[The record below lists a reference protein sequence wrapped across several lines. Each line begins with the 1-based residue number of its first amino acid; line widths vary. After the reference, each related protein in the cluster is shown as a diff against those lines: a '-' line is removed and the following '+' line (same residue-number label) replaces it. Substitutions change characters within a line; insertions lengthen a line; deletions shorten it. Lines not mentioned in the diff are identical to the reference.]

1 MEEDDNWQYSDD
13 HKEEACHSIDDKKE
27 QGLYRESRKLRIRGL
42 IQIHS
47 FYHRNTSEEADWD
60 RVDKDLRDMLEGM
73 CDDHNQ
79 VIFRRFDHKNRKEHL
94 MYHKEHLVLLLHK
107 NTSDELTLYKE
118 DKDRNGTSPYRD
130 DGHRQGV

>member
-1 MEEDDNWQYSDD
+1 M
-13 HKEEACHSIDDKKE
+13 
-27 QGLYRESRKLRIRGL
+27 
-42 IQIHS
+42 
-47 FYHRNTSEEADWD
+47 
-60 RVDKDLRDMLEGM
+60 DKDLRDMLEGM

-79 VIFRRFDHKNRKEHL
+79 VIFRRFDHKNKKEHL
-94 MYHKEHLVLLLHK
+94 MYHEEHLVLLLHK

>member
-1 MEEDDNWQYSDD
+1 
-13 HKEEACHSIDDKKE
+13 
-27 QGLYRESRKLRIRGL
+27 
-42 IQIHS
+42 
-47 FYHRNTSEEADWD
+47 
-60 RVDKDLRDMLEGM
+60 
-73 CDDHNQ
+73 
-79 VIFRRFDHKNRKEHL
+79 